1 MTDTYDGEDLEP
13 VVEEQADTTE
23 IEDRDYDTLDEAAD
37 AFSDDDDDIEE
48 QPEEA
53 EAQEEEAEDEAESES
68 VDAVIELPDGTELT
82 VSELED
88 LRASGLRLADYT
100 KKTTEVAKER
110 EAITAERE
118 ALSQRVEE
126 TERALQAA
134 QSVIQTLVPPAPT
147 YELFQR
153 DPQAYEQQKML
164 YEAAKLQIVQPMM
177 QAMQQLQGK
186 RSEISEDEVNRYRKS
201 EDEKLVKAMP
211 HLSDPAKRHAF
222 DKDVKE
228 VALDFGFTEDE
239 IAQTADSRIL
249 QLVHYARLGKRAE
262 HNRNN
267 AKRRVETPKAGT
279 AKRAKVP
286 AQVTKNR
293 EAMRRL
299 SKSGSLNDALEIDF
313 E

>member
-37 AFSDDDDDIEE
+37 AFSDDDDDTEE

-53 EAQEEEAEDEAESES
+53 EAQEEEAEDEAESED
-68 VDAVIELPDGTELT
+68 VTVITLSDGTETTLQEVEEWRDGT
-82 VSELED
+82 M
-88 LRASGLRLADYT
+88 RTADYT
-100 KKTTEVAKER
+100 KKTTEVKR
-110 EAITAERE
+110 ERE
-118 ALSQRVEE
+118 ALQADRETLTKRVEE

-177 QAMQQLQGK
+177 QTMQQLQAK

-228 VALDFGFTEDE
+228 AALDFGFTEDE